1 MKRSPMASGEFEPVI
16 GLEVHAQL
24 VTASKVFCACPSVF
38 GAEPN
43 THVCPVCLGLPG
55 ALPVLNREAVSMAI
69 LLGLATGCRIA
80 PRSVFARKNYFY
92 PDCPKNYQI
101 SMYDRPLCEDGYLEF
116 EMEGQ
121 PRRIGIERIH
131 LEEDAGKLVHADGG
145 DSLIDFNRCG
155 VPLVEIVSRPEIAS
169 PEEASKYLTSLRQ
182 LLRFLEICDG
192 NMEEGSL
199 RCDVNISLRRPGDK
213 LGTKT
218 EIKNLN
224 SFKAVEMGIRFEIE
238 RQAGVLRGG
247 GYIEQVT
254 NLWDSAQK
262 RLLTMRS
269 KEYAHDY
276 RYFPEPDLLP
286 LEVDADWIE
295 TLRSALPE
303 LPLAR
308 ERRFREELNLPAYD
322 ANVLCSEKEYA
333 DFFEAVVQ
341 SGADPKQASNWIMRN
356 LMKEINAGHLIFQRG
371 EDKNRTPM
379 LISPCTSASGAIAV
393 IPPIMP
399 RDFSDLVVMVSNVTV
414 SGSAGQEIFKE
425 MVMTGESPD
434 RIRDRLG
441 LAQVSGEKELEQL
454 ISDVIA
460 ANPDE
465 VARYRAGKTQL
476 LGFFVGQVMKR
487 NKAANPKLTGEIIK
501 KKLGG

>member
-1 MKRSPMASGEFEPVI
+1 MPSFEFEPVI

-24 VTASKVFCACPSVF
+24 VTKSKVFCSCPSVY

-43 THVCPVCLGLPG
+43 TQACPVCLGLPG

-69 LLGLATGCRIA
+69 LMGLATGCRIA
-80 PRSVFARKNYFY
+80 PRSIFARKNYFY

-101 SMYDRPLCEDGYLEF
+101 SMYDKPLCVEGRLEF
-116 EMEGQ
+116 ELDGA
-121 PRRIGIERIH
+121 PRSVALERIH
-131 LEEDAGKLVHADGG
+131 LEEDAGKLIHADTGG
-145 DSLIDFNRCG
+145 SLVDFNRCG
-155 VPLVEIVSRPEIAS
+155 VPLIEIVTKPEIGS

-182 LLRFLEICDG
+182 LLRYLEVCDG

-238 RQAGVLRGG
+238 RQAGVLRSGG
-247 GYIEQVT
+247 RIEQVT
-254 NLWDSAQK
+254 NLWDSTQK

-286 LEVDADWIE
+286 LDVGADWIE
-295 TLRSALPE
+295 RLRAALPE

-308 ERRFREELNLPAYD
+308 EKRFGKEYGLSAYD
-322 ANVLCSEKEYA
+322 AGVLCAERGLA
-333 DFFEAVVQ
+333 DYHEEVVKAG
-341 SGADPKQASNWIMRN
+341 SDPKLAANWIMREV
-356 LMKEINAGHLIFQRG
+356 LEEMKSGAGAAPASGDAFAFKAPVAARRLAELIG
-371 EDKNRTPM
+371 
-379 LISPCTSASGAIAV
+379 LISGGV
-393 IPPIMP
+393 I
-399 RDFSDLVVMVSNVTV
+399 SS
-414 SGSAGQEIFKE
+414 SAGREVFKG
-425 MVMTGESPD
+425 MVRSGESAGNVVEK
-434 RIRDRLG
+434 LG
-441 LAQVSGEKELEQL
+441 LTQVSGEKELEQWVA
-454 ISDVIA
+454 DAIA

-465 VARYRAGKTQL
+465 VARYKAGKTQL
-476 LGFFVGQVMKR
+476 LGFFVGQVMK
-487 NKAANPKLTGEIIK
+487 KSAGKANPRLLGEIVK
-501 KKLGG
+501 KKLEG